1 MGKTDKLCWLA
12 PLFCFFIM
20 PNASA
25 QSSDPSLIDRGFGP
39 FERSLNDRP
48 HGYNVISPH
57 HFPYQIP
64 SEILAP
70 NETPGQTPDYYEKFE
85 VRAGDCG
92 AHRTW
97 NDCEKDRERSELSE
111 KGSRNPL
118 GSEFIYEWSFYIPKN
133 FPNISP
139 AKTIIT
145 QFHQEKSSPVWI
157 FTLEPGLYLERRL
170 YGRLQEK
177 HLLLSSKQL
186 REQWHKVKV
195 HVAWQDTE
203 KGFFF
208 VSINGKQKLNYRG
221 VTMQAKNTYLKYG
234 IYRAFISRYF
244 KLHNTSKLPTQTLF
258 FANIKRSI
266 SP

>member
-1 MGKTDKLCWLA
+1 MMIKTHKLCGFA
-12 PLFCFFIM
+12 LFLCFCNFLTIIQ
-20 PNASA
+20 SVFA
-25 QSSDPSLIDRGFGP
+25 QTADPSLIDRSFGP
-39 FERSLNDRP
+39 FKRSLNDRD
-48 HGYNVISPH
+48 HGYNLIAPQN
-57 HFPYQIP
+57 FPYITPHQIP
-64 SEILAP
+64 K
-70 NETPGQTPDYYEKFE
+70 YYEKFE

-97 NDCEKDRERSELSE
+97 NDCEKDRERSELTE

-118 GSEFIYEWSFYIPKN
+118 GSEYVYQWSFYIPSN
-133 FPNISP
+133 FPDISP
-139 AKTIIT
+139 SKTIIT
-145 QFHQEKSSPVWI
+145 QFHQEKSFPVWV

-177 HLLLSSKQL
+177 HLLLTSKQL

-203 KGFFF
+203 KGFFS
-208 VSINGKQKLNYRG
+208 VWIDGKQKLNYRG
-221 VTMQAKNTYLKYG
+221 MTMQAKNVYLKYG
-234 IYRAFISRYF
+234 IYRAFISRYL
-244 KLHNTSKLPTQTLF
+244 KLHKTSELPTQTLF